1 MLILGSPQPWH
12 QNGLKKAFIAI
23 CGFWRANSTPS
34 PHTSQ
39 VTVSSVGLVRQ
50 PAVDLTGTTGRNGGI
65 NFPQSIVGASAVDGE
80 DAWWTGRPVSQASGC
95 KVEWTGYAQNNI
107 LTPYHLGEPTCMGS
121 SAWEPLCTGVIG
133 SLAEAVSS
141 GLGLNN
147 TRERRTDLQSKLQSL
162 KATLVSAELIIGP
175 KEAIELKSGRKQEPA
190 TRRRLTPSLST
201 YPWCQAFGVG
211 EGSVAGQDSTTL
223 GRQLAVALRADGAAS
238 LSSLDE
244 LVRHARATMFQV
256 SFNQFDAAWKASNA
270 IGVLAALEAYKAVVK
285 ETLIVAFNDA
295 LLASTTYPDSILL
308 LEVCAGRSQQVKY
321 LHTVWEQLT
330 GKAPGDESRDADRD
344 LKCLMG
350 ATKCLFDGARAS
362 TSVATTMRSAFEE
375 TGNMFSVAGV
385 VAGNSGGPL
394 VVTAP
399 VQGAAAAASPPAI
412 SGGAG
417 GAAAAAASPQQ
428 KRSRTRGITFQVHMP
443 ASSDVIGTSS
453 GSLDQDSH
461 VGHAGSQGTRP
472 ASARSPTERQARPC
486 QDGTRK
492 GTRCLQNGTGTNPKG
507 LLTGRG

>member
-1 MLILGSPQPWH
+1 
-12 QNGLKKAFIAI
+12 
-23 CGFWRANSTPS
+23 
-34 PHTSQ
+34 
-39 VTVSSVGLVRQ
+39 
-50 PAVDLTGTTGRNGGI
+50 
-65 NFPQSIVGASAVDGE
+65 
-80 DAWWTGRPVSQASGC
+80 
-95 KVEWTGYAQNNI
+95 
-107 LTPYHLGEPTCMGS
+107 
-121 SAWEPLCTGVIG
+121 
-133 SLAEAVSS
+133 
-141 GLGLNN
+141 
-147 TRERRTDLQSKLQSL
+147 
-162 KATLVSAELIIGP
+162 
-175 KEAIELKSGRKQEPA
+175 
-190 TRRRLTPSLST
+190 
-201 YPWCQAFGVG
+201 
-211 EGSVAGQDSTTL
+211 
-223 GRQLAVALRADGAAS
+223 
-238 LSSLDE
+238 
-244 LVRHARATMFQV
+244 
-256 SFNQFDAAWKASNA
+256 
-270 IGVLAALEAYKAVVK
+270 LAALEAYKAVVK

-385 VAGNSGGPL
+385 VAGNSVGPL
-394 VVTAP
+394 VAP
-399 VQGAAAAASPPAI
+399 ASVQGAAAAASPPAI

-428 KRSRTRGITFQVHMP
+428 KRSKTRGSPSKCTCQRP
-443 ASSDVIGTSS
+443 AMSLAPSS

-472 ASARSPTERQARPC
+472 ASARSPTEKQARPC
-486 QDGTRK
+486 KDGTRK

-507 LLTGRG
+507 LLTRHG